1 MSNTQNVS
9 LNAITAAL
17 AKNLNPSLVYTTT
30 ANENVAED
38 LADIVN
44 KHALGAAAAG
54 LGVAWLPGAGSL
66 AAAAAVAG
74 FLWSM
79 YFRINNRIG
88 LKLSKVMLKSLASA
102 VLSNL
107 AQAAISIT
115 GYSLLAS
122 VVSLTGVGGV
132 ISSALMAALDYAVV
146 LVGGI
151 IYLKLLNGLFAV
163 GRNPQDMT
171 EEEIKLASKDVIAD
185 SNVSQM
191 LKNARDEYKQMSKAG
206 KATLDSK
213 LELEED

>member
-17 AKNLNPSLVYTTT
+17 AKNLNPSLAYTTT
-30 ANENVAED
+30 ANENLAED

-66 AAAAAVAG
+66 AAAAALAG

-107 AQAAISIT
+107 AQAAISIA
-115 GYSLLAS
+115 GYTLLAS
-122 VVSLTGVGGV
+122 VISLTGAGGV

-163 GRNPQDMT
+163 GRNPQDMN

-185 SNVSQM
+185 SKVSQM
-191 LKNARDEYKQMSKAG
+191 LKNARGEYKQMSKAG

-213 LELEED
+213 LELVED